1 MGAAPGKPT
10 VKLAGGRKNPQEEP
24 FTQMI
29 SNRLNTQNQGR
40 GYTGGTNR
48 LEPPRPTNNR
58 GSF

>member
-24 FTQMI
+24 FTRMV

-40 GYTGGTNR
+40 GYTGGTNL